1 MGGTKGYDDWYP
13 RPRAKMTRDI
23 LERTFKM
30 CPELAPPEIRAER
43 EPTIEDVLPLIIEEG
58 CGLRPGRI
66 GGIRLDVEWRIAG
79 EGDVSIP
86 IVFNYG
92 CVSLPCAFL
101 DQSDNLSFKGT
112 EDMDSNHPGALQT
125 SPAHFSRKHLKA
137 NSERINTRNG
147 LLSQ

>member
-1 MGGTKGYDDWYP
+1 
-13 RPRAKMTRDI
+13 MTRDI

-43 EPTIEDVLPLIIEEG
+43 EPTIEDILPLVIEEG

-66 GGIRLDVEWRIAG
+66 GGVRLDVEWRVAG

-92 CVSLPCAFL
+92 CVSFLCAFL
-101 DQSDNLSFKGT
+101 AQSEDFSLKGMGDT
-112 EDMDSNHPGALQT
+112 DSSHPGALRT
-125 SPAHFSRKHLKA
+125 SPAHFLRKHSKA
-137 NSERINTRNG
+137 NFEKRKRTPERDIYLSG
-147 LLSQ
+147 LNICITTI